1 METNQHLFR
10 ELEVAEKL
18 FSDGSIKNAQ
28 KRLRNI
34 IKESKALDKIPNK
47 LRHKINAAISKSR
60 YFDEISS
67 FATNPKRNE
76 LINKLDYL
84 IRNPIENPR
93 KHAHKIHEIQT
104 QWQVL
109 DLSSKPASK
118 SQWLNFND
126 LTKKAWEP
134 CKEYFEEIKQIKVK
148 NALNRNEIINDI
160 NKFVNDNSNKWP
172 NSKSLIIFLQKIFIE
187 WQKHAPV
194 LDEDL
199 DKLKKQY
206 FDARKPINDE
216 IKRQE
221 DENKEKKI
229 LLIKKVAEISNDNNE
244 KNISE
249 FIKLKDEWSNIG
261 PAGKKNE
268 KKMWNEFNKNADR
281 FFVERKQK
289 LTDELNKIRDLNK
302 KLNNDEISI
311 SEVKLA
317 LNEIS
322 DAKNTKEF
330 KNINNDI
337 KSKIND
343 INIAKKKDRLVAYAN
358 IYDVL
363 LGKIEIDKAPSN
375 FIDTIQKSLENAE
388 SNIDELNYACVKLEI
403 LAGID
408 SLKKD
413 QTIRNNIQL
422 EMLSN
427 KFNKNNN
434 LNTNDMDS
442 LINHFINNF
451 SKNDSKTTHTNI
463 WKRIIKC
470 VDKLIS

>member
-1 METNQHLFR
+1 METNQHLFK
-10 ELEVAEKL
+10 ELEAAERL

-28 KRLRNI
+28 KRLRNVL
-34 IKESKALDKIPNK
+34 KESKALEKIPNK

-60 YFDEISS
+60 YFDEMSS
-67 FATNPKRNE
+67 FATNPKRND
-76 LINKLDYL
+76 LINKLDHL
-84 IRNPIENPR
+84 IKNPNNNPR
-93 KHAHKIHEIQT
+93 KHAHKIHEIHT
-104 QWQVL
+104 QWQLL

-134 CKEYFEEIKQIKVK
+134 CKEYFDEIKQIKVK
-148 NALNRNEIINDI
+148 NASKRKEIINDI
-160 NKFVNDNSNKWP
+160 NKFVNNNSSKWP
-172 NSKSLIIFLQKIFIE
+172 NSKNLIIFLQKTFKE
-187 WQKHAPV
+187 WQKYAPV
-194 LDEDL
+194 LDDDL
-199 DKLKKQY
+199 DKLKKLY

-229 LLIKKVAEISNDNNE
+229 LLIKKVAEIKNDDNE

-268 KKMWNEFNKNADR
+268 KKMWDEFNKNADR

-289 LTDELNKIRDLNK
+289 LTDEIKKISDLNK

-311 SEVKLA
+311 SEVKSA

-330 KNINNDI
+330 KNINKDI
-337 KSKIND
+337 KSKIYD
-343 INIAKKKDRLVAYAN
+343 INIAKKKERFVAYAN

-363 LGKIEIDKAPSN
+363 LGKIEIDKAPAN
-375 FIDTIQKSLENAE
+375 FINTIQKSLENAE

-413 QTIRNNIQL
+413 QSIRNNIQL

-427 KFNKNNN
+427 KFNKNNV
-434 LNTNDMDS
+434 LNANDMDS

-451 SKNDSKTTHTNI
+451 SKNDSKVTHANI

>member
-1 METNQHLFR
+1 METNQHLFK
-10 ELEVAEKL
+10 ELEAAEKL
-18 FSDGSIKNAQ
+18 FSEGSIKNAQ
-28 KRLRNI
+28 KKLRGVL
-34 IKESKALDKIPNK
+34 KDSKSLKKIPNK

-76 LINKLDYL
+76 LLNMLDDL
-84 IRNPIENPR
+84 IKNPNENPR

-134 CKEYFEEIKQIKVK
+134 CKEYFDEIKQIKVN
-148 NALNRNEIINDI
+148 NALNRKEIINNI
-160 NKFVNDNSNKWP
+160 NNFVHDNSNNWP
-172 NSKSLIIFLQKIFIE
+172 NSKNLIIFLQKTFKD
-187 WQKHAPV
+187 WQKYAPV
-194 LDEDL
+194 LNEDL
-199 DKLKKQY
+199 DQLKKLY

-221 DENKEKKI
+221 DENKEKKVS
-229 LLIKKVAEISNDNNE
+229 LIKKVAEISSDDNE

-249 FIKLKDEWSNIG
+249 FKKLKDEWSNIG

-268 KKMWNEFNKNADR
+268 KKMWDEFNKNADK

-289 LTDELNKIRDLNK
+289 LTDEVNKICDLNK

-311 SEVKLA
+311 SEVKSA
-317 LNEIS
+317 LNEIK

-330 KNINNDI
+330 KYINKDI

-343 INIAKKKDRLVAYAN
+343 INIAKKKDKSNAYAN
-358 IYDVL
+358 IYNVL
-363 LGKIEIDKAPSN
+363 LGKIEIDNAPSN
-375 FIDTIQKSLENAE
+375 FKNTIQNSLDNSE
-388 SNIDELNYACVKLEI
+388 SNIYELNYACVKLEI

-413 QTIRNNIQL
+413 QSIRNNIQL

-434 LNTNDMDS
+434 LTTNDMDS

-451 SKNDSKTTHTNI
+451 SKNDAKTTHANI
-463 WKRIIKC
+463 WKRITKC
-470 VDKLIS
+470 IDKLIS

>member
-1 METNQHLFR
+1 METNQHLFK
-10 ELEVAEKL
+10 ELEAAERL

-28 KRLRNI
+28 KRLRNVL
-34 IKESKALDKIPNK
+34 KESKALDKIPNK

-76 LINKLDYL
+76 LINKLDDL
-84 IRNPIENPR
+84 IKNPNNNPR
-93 KHAHKIHEIQT
+93 KHAHKIHEIHT
-104 QWQVL
+104 QWQLL

-134 CKEYFEEIKQIKVK
+134 CKEYFDEIKQIKVK
-148 NALNRNEIINDI
+148 NASKRNEIINDI

-172 NSKSLIIFLQKIFIE
+172 NSKNLIIFLQKTFKE
-187 WQKHAPV
+187 WQKYAPV

-199 DKLKKQY
+199 DKLKKLY
-206 FDARKPINDE
+206 FEARKPINDE
-216 IKRQE
+216 IKHQE

-229 LLIKKVAEISNDNNE
+229 LLIKKVAEISNDDNE

-268 KKMWNEFNKNADR
+268 KKMWDEFNKNADR

-289 LTDELNKIRDLNK
+289 LTDEINKIGDLNK
-302 KLNNDEISI
+302 KLNSNEISI
-311 SEVKLA
+311 SEVKSA

-330 KNINNDI
+330 KNINKDI

-343 INIAKKKDRLVAYAN
+343 INIAKKKDRFVAYTN

-363 LGKIEIDKAPSN
+363 LGKIETDKAPSN
-375 FIDTIQKSLENAE
+375 LINVIQKSLENAE

-413 QTIRNNIQL
+413 QSIRNNIQL

-427 KFNKNNN
+427 KFNKNNV

-451 SKNDSKTTHTNI
+451 SKNDSKTIHANI

>member
-28 KRLRNI
+28 KRLRNVL
-34 IKESKALDKIPNK
+34 KESKALDKIPNK

-134 CKEYFEEIKQIKVK
+134 CKEYFDEIKQ
-148 NALNRNEIINDI
+148 INDI

-172 NSKSLIIFLQKIFIE
+172 NSKSLIIFLQKTFKE
-187 WQKHAPV
+187 WQKYAPV

-229 LLIKKVAEISNDNNE
+229 LLIKKVAEISNDDNE

-249 FIKLKDEWSNIG
+249 FIKLKNEWSNIG

-268 KKMWNEFNKNADR
+268 KKMWDEFNKNADR

-289 LTDELNKIRDLNK
+289 LTDELNKICDLNK

-343 INIAKKKDRLVAYAN
+343 INIAKKKDRFVAYAN

-375 FIDTIQKSLENAE
+375 LIDTIQKSLGNAE

-427 KFNKNNN
+427 KFNKNND

-451 SKNDSKTTHTNI
+451 SKNDSKTTHANI

>member
-1 METNQHLFR
+1 METNQHLFK
-10 ELEVAEKL
+10 ELEAADKL

-28 KRLRNI
+28 KKLRNVLR
-34 IKESKALDKIPNK
+34 ESKTLDKISNK

-67 FATNPKRNE
+67 FATNPKRNKLIKKLDD
-76 LINKLDYL
+76 LIN
-84 IRNPIENPR
+84 NPDKNLR
-93 KHAHKIHEIQT
+93 KHAHNIHEIQT

-134 CKEYFEEIKQIKVK
+134 CKEYFDEIKQIKIK
-148 NALNRNEIINDI
+148 NALNRNEIINNI
-160 NKFVNDNSNKWP
+160 NKFVNNNSNKWP
-172 NSKSLIIFLQKIFIE
+172 NSKSLVIFLQKTFKE
-187 WQKHAPV
+187 WQRYAPV

-199 DKLKKQY
+199 DKLKKSY
-206 FDARKPINDE
+206 FDARKPINEE

-229 LLIKKVAEISNDNNE
+229 LLIKKVADISNDDNE
-244 KNISE
+244 KNINE

-261 PAGKKNE
+261 TAGKKNE
-268 KKMWNEFNKNADR
+268 KKMWDEFNNSANR

-289 LTDELNKIRDLNK
+289 QKDEVNKICELNK
-302 KLNNDEISI
+302 KLNSDEISI
-311 SEVKLA
+311 SEVKSA
-317 LNEIS
+317 LNEIP

-330 KNINNDI
+330 KNIIKDI

-343 INIAKKKDRLVAYAN
+343 INIAKKKDKFVAYSN

-375 FIDTIQKSLENAE
+375 LIDTIQKSLENAE

-403 LAGID
+403 LAGIN

-413 QTIRNNIQL
+413 QSIRNNIQL

-427 KFNKNNN
+427 KFNKNNDV
-434 LNTNDMDS
+434 NTNDMDS

-451 SKNDSKTTHTNI
+451 SKNDSKTTHANI

-470 VDKLIS
+470 VDKLIA

>member
-1 METNQHLFR
+1 METNQHLLK
-10 ELEVAEKL
+10 ELEATEKL
-18 FSDGSIKNAQ
+18 FSNGSIKNAQ
-28 KRLRNI
+28 KRLRNVL
-34 IKESKALDKIPNK
+34 KESKALNKIPKK

-76 LINKLDYL
+76 LINKLDDL
-84 IRNPIENPR
+84 IKNPDQNLR

-134 CKEYFEEIKQIKVK
+134 CKEYFDEIRQIKVK
-148 NALNRNEIINDI
+148 NALSRKEIIKNI
-160 NKFVNDNSNKWP
+160 NNFVNDNSNKWP
-172 NSKSLIIFLQKIFIE
+172 NSKNLIIFLQKTFKE
-187 WQKHAPV
+187 WQKYAPV

-199 DKLKKQY
+199 DKLKKLY

-221 DENKEKKI
+221 EENKEKKS
-229 LLIKKVAEISNDNNE
+229 LLIKKVAEISNDDNE
-244 KNISE
+244 KNINE

-261 PAGKKNE
+261 PVGKKNE
-268 KKMWNEFNKNADR
+268 KKMWDEFNKNADR

-289 LTDELNKIRDLNK
+289 LIDEINEICDLNK

-317 LNEIS
+317 LNEIA

-330 KNINNDI
+330 KSINKDI
-337 KSKIND
+337 KLKIND
-343 INIAKKKDRLVAYAN
+343 INLAKKKDKLFAYAK

-363 LGKIEIDKAPSN
+363 LGKIEIDKAPLN
-375 FIDTIQKSLENAE
+375 FIATIQKSRDNTK

-413 QTIRNNIQL
+413 QAIRNNIQL
-422 EMLSN
+422 EILSN

-434 LNTNDMDS
+434 LTKNDMDS
-442 LINHFINNF
+442 LINHFIVNF
-451 SKNDSKTTHTNI
+451 SKNDSKTMHANI

>member
-1 METNQHLFR
+1 METNQHLFK
-10 ELEVAEKL
+10 ELEAAEKL

-28 KRLRNI
+28 KRLRNVL
-34 IKESKALDKIPNK
+34 KESKALDTIPNK

-76 LINKLDYL
+76 LIKKLDAL
-84 IRNPIENPR
+84 IENPNQNPR

-118 SQWLNFND
+118 IQWLNFND

-134 CKEYFEEIKQIKVK
+134 CKEYFDEIKQIKVK
-148 NALNRNEIINDI
+148 NALSRKEIII
-160 NKFVNDNSNKWP
+160 NINNFVQGNLNKWP
-172 NSKSLIIFLQKIFIE
+172 NSKNLIIFLQKTFKD
-187 WQKHAPV
+187 WQKYAPV

-199 DKLKKQY
+199 DKLKKLY

-221 DENKEKKI
+221 DENREKKA
-229 LLIKKVAEISNDNNE
+229 LLIQRVSEISNDDNE

-268 KKMWNEFNKNADR
+268 KKMWFEFNKNADR
-281 FFVERKQK
+281 FFKERKQK
-289 LTDELNKIRDLNK
+289 LSDEVNRICDLNK
-302 KLNNDEISI
+302 KLNDDEISI
-311 SEVKLA
+311 SEVKSA
-317 LNEIS
+317 LNEIY

-330 KNINNDI
+330 KNINKDI
-337 KSKIND
+337 KLKIND
-343 INIAKKKDRLVAYAN
+343 INIAKKKDKIVSYTN

-375 FIDTIQKSLENAE
+375 FIHTIQKSFDNAE
-388 SNIDELNYACVKLEI
+388 SNINELKYACVKLEI
-403 LAGID
+403 LSEIE

-413 QTIRNNIQL
+413 QTIRNSIQL

-427 KFNKNNN
+427 KFNRNDG
-434 LNTNDMDS
+434 LTSNDMDS
-442 LINHFINNF
+442 LIKHFIKNF
-451 SKNDSKTTHTNI
+451 SKNDSKTTHVNI

-470 VDKLIS
+470 VEKLIS

>member
-1 METNQHLFR
+1 METNQHLFK
-10 ELEVAEKL
+10 ELEAAEKL

-28 KRLRNI
+28 KILRNVL
-34 IKESKALDKIPNK
+34 KESKTLDKIPNK

-76 LINKLDYL
+76 LIKKLDDL
-84 IRNPIENPR
+84 IKNPNKNLR
-93 KHAHKIHEIQT
+93 KHAHNIHEIQT

-134 CKEYFEEIKQIKVK
+134 CKEYFDEIKQIKIK
-148 NALNRNEIINDI
+148 NALSRNEIINNI
-160 NKFVNDNSNKWP
+160 NEFVNNNSNKWP
-172 NSKSLIIFLQKIFIE
+172 NSKSLIIFLQKTFKE
-187 WQKHAPV
+187 WQKYAPV
-194 LDEDL
+194 LEEDL
-199 DKLKKQY
+199 DKLKKLY
-206 FDARKPINDE
+206 FDARKPINEE
-216 IKRQE
+216 IRRQE
-221 DENKEKKI
+221 NENKEKKT
-229 LLIKKVAEISNDNNE
+229 LLIKKVADISNDDNE
-244 KNISE
+244 KNINE

-261 PAGKKNE
+261 SAGKKNE
-268 KKMWNEFNKNADR
+268 KKMWDEFNNSANR
-281 FFVERKQK
+281 FFSERKQK
-289 LTDELNKIRDLNK
+289 QKDEINKICELNK
-302 KLNNDEISI
+302 KLNNDEISV
-311 SEVKLA
+311 SEVKSA
-317 LNEIS
+317 LNEIA

-330 KNINNDI
+330 KNIIKDI
-337 KSKIND
+337 KSKINS
-343 INIAKKKDRLVAYAN
+343 INIAKKKDKFVAYAN

-363 LGKIEIDKAPSN
+363 LGKIEVDKAPSN
-375 FIDTIQKSLENAE
+375 FVNIIQKSLDNTE
-388 SNIDELNYACVKLEI
+388 SNIDELNYACIKLEV

-413 QTIRNNIQL
+413 QIIRKNIQL

-434 LNTNDMDS
+434 LTTNDMDS
-442 LINHFINNF
+442 LISHFIANF
-451 SKNDSKTTHTNI
+451 SKNDSKTIHSNI